1 MDKKKNISEELSK
14 EDMKK
19 LRKWLRAE
27 LAEIWFDLYRK
38 RASWSQG

>member
-1 MDKKKNISEELSK
+1 MKKKDKIEESISK

-19 LRKWLRAE
+19 LKKWLRAE

>member
-1 MDKKKNISEELSK
+1 MKKKNKIEEGLSK

>member
-1 MDKKKNISEELSK
+1 MKKKNKIEEGLSK
-14 EDMKK
+14 EDMQK